1 MAKLIT
7 PQMLNLEIDFK
18 NSGVSLQNCTN
29 LFYHKSLTPPT
40 ATNTASCVAK
50 TKVWLF
56 CFAKVVATLGFH
68 APCVSIRF
76 LAWLPPRPNGV
87 SPHGDVL
94 RLNALSGVYL
104 RRFPPLFFNLNVGE
118 AHALRASDNVA
129 MLRIRSCY

>member
-56 CFAKVVATLGFH
+56 CFAKVVATLH
-68 APCVSIRF
+68 KVSS
-76 LAWLPPRPNGV
+76 V
-87 SPHGDVL
+87 
-94 RLNALSGVYL
+94 
-104 RRFPPLFFNLNVGE
+104 
-118 AHALRASDNVA
+118 ASA
-129 MLRIRSCY
+129 TT

>member
-104 RRFPPLFFNLNVGE
+104 RRFPPPFFLISMW
-118 AHALRASDNVA
+118 AKPT
-129 MLRIRSCY
+129 